1 MKAVVYDEEGR
12 VELSSASPF
21 CRESHERDAQPAHY
35 GLRPEIADKRRK
47 KGHTVGVRD
56 RLQVLEKEE
65 TPIRVGLVGAGQMGR
80 GFIAQVAG
88 IPGMEVT
95 AVADIESERAIS
107 AFREVGRDPA
117 TSGEGRPGRP
127 RVTDDAEELS
137 RSDSVDVVVEAT
149 GIPEIG
155 ARVAFDAIH
164 NGKHVVMLNVE
175 ADVTIGPILARMSRS
190 AGVVYTGSAGDEP
203 GAIMELYDFVRSLG
217 FEVVA
222 AGKGKNNPLDYTA
235 TPDALADEAA
245 TKRMN
250 PKMLASF
257 VDGTKTMVEMAA
269 VANATGMTPD
279 TPGMHG
285 PEETVP
291 NRLGGLFSLEE
302 EGGILSEYDTV
313 DYVRGVAPGVFVI
326 IRAEAEPV
334 RETLEYLGQGAGPN
348 YVLYRPYHL
357 TSLET
362 PMSVARAALYG
373 EPTIAPLEAPSAEV
387 VAVAKRDLEPG
398 ETLGSIGSADY
409 YSCIYGVSEA
419 RGMLPIGLAE
429 GARMTSPM
437 KRGDIITRASV
448 ELADETFVQSLR
460 RLQETAL
467 GW

>member
-1 MKAVVYDEEGR
+1 M
-12 VELSSASPF
+12 
-21 CRESHERDAQPAHY
+21 
-35 GLRPEIADKRRK
+35 GLRQK
-47 KGHTVGVRD
+47 
-56 RLQVLEKEE
+56 LEVMERE
-65 TPIRVGLVGAGQMGR
+65 GTPIRVGLVGAGQMGR
-80 GFIAQVAG
+80 GLIAQVAG

-95 AVADIESERAIS
+95 AVADIDPERAMD
-107 AFREVGRDPA
+107 AFQEIGQEPVTGK
-117 TSGEGRPGRP
+117 EGQPGRP
-127 RVTDDAEELS
+127 NVTDDAGDLS
-137 RSDSVDVVVEAT
+137 LSDTVDVVVEAT
-149 GIPEIG
+149 GVPEIG

-175 ADVTIGPILARMSRS
+175 ADVTIGPILTRMGRS

-203 GAIMELYDFVRSLG
+203 GAILELYDFARSLG

-222 AGKGKNNPLDYTA
+222 AGKGKNNPLDFTA
-235 TPDALADEAA
+235 TPDSLADEAA

-291 NRLGGLFSLEE
+291 NRLAGLFSLEE
-302 EGGILSEYDTV
+302 DGGILSSYGSV
-313 DYVRGVAPGVFVI
+313 DYVRGIAPGVFVI
-326 IRAEAEPV
+326 VQAAAEPV

-348 YVLYRPYHL
+348 HVLYRPFHL

-362 PMSVARAALYG
+362 PISVARAVLYG
-373 EPTIAPLEAPSAEV
+373 EPTIASRDNPSAEV

-409 YSCIYGVSEA
+409 YTCIYGVDEA
-419 RGMLPIGLAE
+419 RDMLPMGLAE
-429 GARMTSPM
+429 GARTTQAI
-437 KRGDIITRASV
+437 KQGDVIRRLDVEQAS
-448 ELADETFVQSLR
+448 ETFVGNLR
-460 RLQETAL
+460 RLQESAL
-467 GW
+467 GWKS

>member
-1 MKAVVYDEEGR
+1 M
-12 VELSSASPF
+12 
-21 CRESHERDAQPAHY
+21 
-35 GLRPEIADKRRK
+35 GLREK
-47 KGHTVGVRD
+47 
-56 RLQVLEKEE
+56 LEVLEREE
-65 TPIRVGLVGAGQMGR
+65 SPIRVGLVGAGQMGR

-95 AVADIESERAIS
+95 AVADIDPKRAMS
-107 AFREVGRDPA
+107 AFEEIGQEPVKGK
-117 TSGEGRPGRP
+117 EGQPGRP
-127 RVTDDAEELS
+127 NVTDDAGDLS
-137 RSDSVDVVVEAT
+137 LSNAVDVIVEAT
-149 GIPEIG
+149 GVPEIG

-175 ADVTIGPILARMSRS
+175 ADVTIGPILTRMGRS

-203 GAIMELYDFVRSLG
+203 GAIMELYDFARSLG

-222 AGKGKNNPLDYTA
+222 AGKGKNNPLDFSA
-235 TPDALADEAA
+235 NPDSLADEAA
-245 TKRMN
+245 TKQMN

-279 TPGMHG
+279 KPGMHG

-291 NRLGGLFSLEE
+291 NRLGDLFSLEE
-302 EGGILSEYDTV
+302 NGGILSSYDTV

-326 IRAEAEPV
+326 VQAEAGPV

-348 YVLYRPYHL
+348 HVLYRPYHL

-362 PMSVARAALYG
+362 PISVARAVLYG
-373 EPTIAPLEAPSAEV
+373 EPTIASRDNPSAEV

-409 YSCIYGVSEA
+409 YSYIYSVAEA
-419 RGMLPIGLAE
+419 RNMLPIGLAE
-429 GARMTSPM
+429 GAQTTRSV
-437 KRGDIITRASV
+437 KRGDTILRADV
-448 ELADETFVQSLR
+448 EQAHETFVGSLR
-460 RLQETAL
+460 RLQESAL
-467 GW
+467 GWKG